1 MTDLTQKL
9 SNFLFQ
15 LLQSTAELS
24 WTLVA
29 YLTIDQK
36 LRRHGMTN
44 KKTKAKT
51 CTHKKTETETNPVK
65 IVDKKNF

>member
-1 MTDLTQKL
+1 M
-9 SNFLFQ
+9 
-15 LLQSTAELS
+15 
-24 WTLVA
+24 A

-65 IVDKKNF
+65 IVDKKNFQTVLTLRVGN

>member
-1 MTDLTQKL
+1 M
-9 SNFLFQ
+9 
-15 LLQSTAELS
+15 
-24 WTLVA
+24 A

-51 CTHKKTETETNPVK
+51 CTYKKTETDPMK
-65 IVDKKNF
+65 IVDKKNL